1 MNGFNTF
8 ILLLINA
15 GLIIAL
21 VYAGDRIITA
31 ERERDRARRDKRE
44 MMKMVDDLRAKVN
57 HLEAF

>member
-8 ILLLINA
+8 FLLLINA
-15 GLIIAL
+15 SLIGAL
-21 VYAGDRIITA
+21 VYAGERIIDA

-44 MMKMVDDLRAKVN
+44 MMKMVDELRAKVR